1 MIEYEIRGWLPILF
15 RLKGSV
21 IPRLLPRVLFTTG
34 LGVAAVL
41 LHEYHAFKIPPTAHT
56 LVGVALGLLLVFRTN
71 TAYDR
76 YWEGR
81 KLLGLM
87 VNRTRDLTRQISA
100 YIENEQ
106 TRAALSKL
114 VPAYYW
120 CCAQTLRRDPSSFGE
135 AARFL
140 TESQRKA
147 LEGVTHR
154 GPVITAWM
162 SARLHAEVAAGRLTE
177 QRLQCFDANLLTF
190 NDALGAAERILR
202 TPIPFAY
209 AHHIKLFVVLFC
221 FTSPF
226 VMVDVMGW
234 ATPAAVAFL
243 ALALF
248 GIDEIG
254 VEIEDPFGDDYNDL
268 PIAAIGQGIEKA
280 VDNIMTAHEAAEPTS
295 RAA

>member
-1 MIEYEIRGWLPILF
+1 MIDYDGRGWLQLLV

-21 IPRLLPRVLFTTG
+21 IPRLLPRVMFTIG
-34 LGVAAVL
+34 LGFAAVL
-41 LHEYHAFKIPPTAHT
+41 LHEHHEFKIPPTAHT

-71 TAYDR
+71 TSYDR

-81 KLLGLM
+81 KLLGSM
-87 VNRTRDLTRQISA
+87 VNRTRDMTRQISA
-100 YIENEQ
+100 YIVDPEA
-106 TRAALSKL
+106 RAELSRL

-120 CCAQTLRRDPSSFGE
+120 CCAQTLRRDASLGE

-140 TESQRKA
+140 TEAQQKA
-147 LEGVTHR
+147 LEGITHR
-154 GPVITAWM
+154 APVITAWM
-162 SARLHAEVAAGRLTE
+162 AARLNAEVAAGRLTE
-177 QRLQCFDANLLTF
+177 QRLQVFDANLMSF
-190 NDALGAAERILR
+190 NDSLGAAERILR

-221 FTSPF
+221 FTAPF
-226 VMVDVMGW
+226 VMVDVMEW

-254 VEIEDPFGDDYNDL
+254 VEIEDPFGDDHNDL

-280 VDNIMTAHEAAEPTS
+280 VDNIMTAREVAESSS